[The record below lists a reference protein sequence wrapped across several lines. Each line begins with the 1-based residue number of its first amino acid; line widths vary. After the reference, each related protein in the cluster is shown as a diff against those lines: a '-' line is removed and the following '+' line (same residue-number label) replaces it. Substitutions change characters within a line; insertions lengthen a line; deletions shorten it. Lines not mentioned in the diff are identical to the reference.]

1 LDTHIVSKWRQAVQS
16 TQLESQKEKKMKKI
30 ALGMTASLLFM
41 SFLTGAYADP
51 KADEIVKLA
60 LDRKSP
66 QDMTSVSTMT
76 ITDRTGVVKVRKLK
90 SVSKETAE
98 GTKSYTEF
106 IEPADVVGTK
116 FLTVSKKGSETDQ
129 RIYLPALKKV
139 RRISSSSKDGEFMG
153 SDLNY
158 FDMEKRYFEDGTYTL
173 LAEDETLD
181 AVPGVKLAKINTVYK
196 DPNAPYSK
204 AISWIDPSNGIAYK
218 TEMYDKKDG
227 ALLKIVIVE
236 ETKTLKGYLLI
247 TKSTISNVKKG
258 SKTVS
263 DLGDVTVDTGVKD
276 ADVSLKRLEQ

>member
-1 LDTHIVSKWRQAVQS
+1 MKIMGTLLVSLGFTVAV
-16 TQLESQKEKKMKKI
+16 T
-30 ALGMTASLLFM
+30 
-41 SFLTGAYADP
+41 TGVFADP
-51 KADEIVKLA
+51 QADQIVRLA
-60 LDRKSP
+60 LERKTP

-90 SVSKETAE
+90 SVSKETPE
-98 GTKSYTEF
+98 GTKAYTEF
-106 IEPADVVGTK
+106 LEPADVVGTK
-116 FLTVSKKGSETDQ
+116 FLTLSKKGAEDDQ

-173 LAEDETLD
+173 LGTDETLD
-181 AVPGVKLAKINTVYK
+181 AVPGVKLAKITTVYK

-204 AISWIDPSNGIAYK
+204 AVSWIDPSTGIAYRS
-218 TEMYDKKDG
+218 EMYDKKDG
-227 ALLKIVIVE
+227 ALLKTVIVS
-236 ETKTLKGYLLI
+236 ETKVVKGYLLI

-258 SKTVS
+258 SQTVS
-263 DLGDVTVDTGVKD
+263 DLGDVSVDVGVKD